1 MPSRAANSSRATAQ
15 LERRLGVP
23 LLERTTRQVTLTAAG
38 EAFLAECRTI
48 LAALDTVVR
57 KARNAAEPQRV
68 TIAARPAAPGILPA
82 LLAAGPQGPDGV
94 HTDVVFTYNGIR
106 ALRDGTAGVAL
117 LCQSVAVP
125 GLELTDFGLE

>member
-1 MPSRAANSSRATAQ
+1 M
-15 LERRLGVP
+15 
-23 LLERTTRQVTLTAAG
+23 
-38 EAFLAECRTI
+38 
-48 LAALDTVVR
+48 
-57 KARNAAEPQRV
+57 

-82 LLAAGPQGPDGV
+82 SPQGPDGV